1 MADDEK
7 FKTHDRKRMTWRK
20 LGLISINTSLRP
32 VFLPRV
38 RARAHASEKFE
49 NANERQ
55 FVLKPRCKFS
65 ESFCFEFALLPRFYV
80 AVMGFIRVLLH
91 SWQL

>member
-1 MADDEK
+1 
-7 FKTHDRKRMTWRK
+7 MTWRK

-38 RARAHASEKFE
+38 CARRDVACARACERKIE